1 MSPSASTDA
10 RATRHYDHLVIG
22 GGSAGCVVAE
32 DRDAVVD
39 PQLRLRGLDR
49 LRLADASMFPLQV
62 GVNPNLTIA
71 MQAGRCAA
79 WLPGG

>member
-22 GGSAGCVVAE
+22 GGSAGRVV
-32 DRDAVVD
+32 
-39 PQLRLRGLDR
+39 
-49 LRLADASMFPLQV
+49 ADASVFPLQV